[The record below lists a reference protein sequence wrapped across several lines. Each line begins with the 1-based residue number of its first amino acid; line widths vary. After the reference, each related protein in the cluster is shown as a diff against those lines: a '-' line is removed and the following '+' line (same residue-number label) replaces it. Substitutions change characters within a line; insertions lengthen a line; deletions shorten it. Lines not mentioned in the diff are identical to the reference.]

1 MCAFMCVCVSVS
13 TLFNHHEVF
22 TLYRNDFGKRKKI
35 IIVISGRIYRS
46 PNHPTPL
53 QSICS
58 SSSSSPSLF
67 VSLPS
72 AISLNGAVRDRPTKR
87 TAETIGSLLQHAM
100 SRISRLSPGR
110 VVLGDCF
117 YTEFSKIHNV
127 HKFHLIPMIFYAV
140 FASRVPKDCMSIH
153 RYIYL

>member
-1 MCAFMCVCVSVS
+1 MCVCVSVS

-22 TLYRNDFGKRKKI
+22 TVCRNDFGKRKI
-35 IIVISGRIYRS
+35 IIIISGRSYRS

-53 QSICS
+53 QSIYS

-67 VSLPS
+67 VSLLS

-87 TAETIGSLLQHAM
+87 TAETVGSLLRHVM
-100 SRISRLSPGR
+100 SRIPRLSPGR

-127 HKFHLIPMIFYAV
+127 HKFHLIPMLFYAV
-140 FASRVPKDCMSIH
+140 FTSRVPKDCMSIH